1 MTTIYTM
8 NGQPAISQ
16 QNASNLTS
24 RISRIEKVVPY
35 STGGGGFAPSRYS
48 PLISTGVNGGRLDLT
63 SQSSIAFKGSMAPAV
78 VDGNFGASATATT
91 ITWYWDGTNS
101 SRVIVLRRSDGTSVT
116 IPGSSITISGLTAS
130 QTYSYFP
137 CWPSNG
143 SHNVAWA
150 GPGDTG
156 TPVIAYSAA
165 ATATQLA
172 QAAAFQVRSG
182 FEPLTA
188 GAMTF
193 AQPAG
198 GTSGGTGGGGGAL
211 GKCVMLGTNLKPLGN
226 EQIDTV
232 NHKQSDWV
240 RIETDTNSLNC
251 TPNHPLYDSEQGKVD
266 ASFFLGK
273 HRWIITD
280 QGEKLVT
287 CAIEFVDD
295 YTKVEVRMKSGHI
308 FFANGFMSHNIKYSP
323 L

>member
-1 MTTIYTM
+1 MD
-8 NGQPAISQ
+8 GQPSISQ
-16 QNASNLTS
+16 QNGANLNS
-24 RISRIEKVVPY
+24 RIARIEKVVPY
-35 STGGGGFAPSRYS
+35 STGGGHSAPSAYS
-48 PLISTGVNGGRLDLT
+48 PLISTGVNRGLLDLT
-63 SQSSIAFKGSMAPAV
+63 SHSSIAFKGSMSPSV

-116 IPGSSITISGLTAS
+116 IPGSSITITGLTAS

-156 TPVIAYSAA
+156 TPVIAYSSA

-172 QAAAFQVRSG
+172 QAAAFQARSG

-193 AQPAG
+193 AQPAS
-198 GTSGGTGGGGGAL
+198 GTSGGVGGGGGAP
-211 GKCVMLGTNLKPLGN
+211 GKCVMIGTHLTPLGN
-226 EQIDTV
+226 EEIDTAY
-232 NHKQSDWV
+232 HHQSNWV
-240 RIETDTNSLNC
+240 RIETDTRGLNC
-251 TPNHPLYDSEQGKVD
+251 TPDHPLYDSEQGKVD

-273 HRWIITD
+273 NCWIVTEDGEQKITHTSRFILD
-280 QGEKLVT
+280 STK
-287 CAIEFVDD
+287 IES
-295 YTKVEVRMKSGHI
+295 RMKSGHI
-308 FFANGFMSHNIKYSP
+308 FFANGFMSHNLKWS
-323 L
+323 